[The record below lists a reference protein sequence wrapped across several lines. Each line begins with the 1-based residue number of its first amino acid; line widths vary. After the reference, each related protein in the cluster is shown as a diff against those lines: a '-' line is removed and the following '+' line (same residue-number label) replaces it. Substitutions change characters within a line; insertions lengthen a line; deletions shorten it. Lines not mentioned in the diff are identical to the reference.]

1 MDFNK
6 NIEDVNLSERKRQ
19 ILKAIIEAH
28 IEFGEPVGS
37 KYLSSVDVISCSS
50 ATIRNEMAELEE
62 MGYLVQP
69 HTSAGRIPTSMGF
82 QFYLK
87 KLMPS
92 GEISDIDK
100 AFIDNALE
108 NITEIPEKIPA
119 AVGKIL
125 SDMTGYPVITCLM
138 TNSEA
143 TVKRVEL
150 LRVSRSSLMLLVI
163 TNDGRT
169 RNKIV
174 RISADLTPE
183 ILQRFNDIVDKKI
196 KRHPISELTLGY
208 MQSVIANA
216 GIDAFSL
223 MPLLT
228 AVFQTV
234 SEIDSVSLD
243 LSGMPRLYDISSNEE
258 AAHRIISL
266 IERRDPIISMF
277 ERVGSGV
284 IFGSDSGYNELS
296 NDTLIA
302 ASFNSSDKYRGYIA
316 VLGPK
321 RISFEQI
328 IPSIEYIAEKINNL
342 ISEAEKDMED

>member
-1 MDFNK
+1 MK
-6 NIEDVNLSERKRQ
+6 GVKILELTPRKQ
-19 ILKAIIEAH
+19 AVLKAIVKAYIET
-28 IEFGEPVGS
+28 GEPVGS
-37 KYLSSVDVISCSS
+37 KILTELIENAPSS
-50 ATIRNEMAELEE
+50 ATLRNEMSELCELGLLE
-62 MGYLVQP
+62 QP

-87 KLMPS
+87 KLMPM
-92 GEISDIDK
+92 GEINEADK
-100 AFIDNALE
+100 AFIDNTLE
-108 NITEIPEKIPA
+108 NISEIPEKIPA

-183 ILQRFNDIVDKKI
+183 ILKRFNDIIDKKI
-196 KRHPISELTLGY
+196 KRRPISELTLGY

-228 AVFQTV
+228 AVFETV
-234 SEIDSVSLD
+234 NEIDSVSLD

-284 IFGSDSGYNELS
+284 IFGSESGYNELS

-328 IPSIEYIAEKINNL
+328 IPSIEYIAKKINNL